1 MNDWV
6 FSSTIVALSSLH
18 YFHQEIYASSLFNI
32 GGRMST
38 KMASQFDQLM
48 VWNTMSSNVALQM
61 GGNVPALL

>member
-1 MNDWV
+1 
-6 FSSTIVALSSLH
+6 
-18 YFHQEIYASSLFNI
+18 
-32 GGRMST
+32 MST